1 MCSLNELKPPET
13 ALIDDILVT
22 NSLRRRLLDL
32 GFAKGTSVTC
42 VLESPQK
49 DPKAF
54 YVRGSLIAVR
64 QSEAEK
70 IKISRVGRRN
80 E

>member
-32 GFAKGTSVTC
+32 GFIKGPSVTC